1 MMPSP
6 LIDYY
11 RAIESTSCSMLE
23 SAKLGAWDAVIQ
35 SESACA
41 ILISQL
47 RNHSQTHA
55 LSIEDRN
62 EKHRIMMKILRNDA
76 QIRSMTDP
84 WLDDLEKVMH
94 GGSLVLN

>member
-11 RAIESTSCSMLE
+11 RAIETTSSSMLE
-23 SAKLGAWDAVIQ
+23 SAKLGAWEAVIQ
-35 SESACA
+35 SENACA

-47 RNHSQTHA
+47 RHHSQSNE
-55 LSIEDRN
+55 LSVEDRL
-62 EKHRIMMKILRNDA
+62 EKRRIMLQIVRNDA
-76 QIRSMTDP
+76 QIRRMTEP
-84 WLDDLEKVMH
+84 WIDDLEKVMH

>member
-1 MMPSP
+1 MPSP

-11 RAIESTSCSMLE
+11 RAIETTSSSMLE
-23 SAKLGAWDAVIQ
+23 SARLGAWEAVIQ

-47 RNHSQTHA
+47 RHHSQSNE
-55 LSIEDRN
+55 LSVEDRL
-62 EKHRIMMKILRNDA
+62 EKRRIMLQILRNDA

-84 WLDDLEKVMH
+84 WLDDLEKVLH

>member
-11 RAIESTSCSMLE
+11 RAIETTSSSMLE
-23 SAKLGAWDAVIQ
+23 SAKLGAWEAVIQ

-41 ILISQL
+41 ILISEL
-47 RNHSQTHA
+47 RNHSQTQV
-55 LSIEDRN
+55 LSIEDRH
-62 EKHRIMMKILRNDA
+62 EKRRIMLQILRNDA

-84 WLDDLEKVMH
+84 WLEDLEKVMH
-94 GGSLVLN
+94 GASLVLN

>member
-1 MMPSP
+1 MPRQ

-11 RAIESTSCSMLE
+11 RAIETISSSMLE
-23 SAKLGAWDAVIQ
+23 SAKLGAWEAVIQ

-47 RNHSQTHA
+47 RHHSQADA
-55 LSIEDRN
+55 LSIEDRH
-62 EKHRIMMKILRNDA
+62 EKRRIMLQILRNDA

-84 WLDDLEKVMH
+84 WLEDLEKVMQA
-94 GGSLVLN
+94 GSSVLN

>member
-11 RAIESTSCSMLE
+11 RAIETTSSSMLE
-23 SAKLGAWDAVIQ
+23 LAKLGAWEAVIQ
-35 SESACA
+35 SENACA

-47 RNHSQTHA
+47 RHHSQSNE
-55 LSIEDRN
+55 LSVEDRL
-62 EKHRIMMKILRNDA
+62 EKRRIMLQIVRNDA
-76 QIRSMTDP
+76 QIRRMTEP
-84 WLDDLEKVMH
+84 WIDDLEKVMH

>member
-11 RAIESTSCSMLE
+11 RAIETTSSSMLE
-23 SAKLGAWDAVIQ
+23 SARLGAWEAVIQ

-47 RNHSQTHA
+47 RHHSQSNE
-55 LSIEDRN
+55 LSVEDRL
-62 EKHRIMMKILRNDA
+62 EKRRIMLQILRNDA

-84 WLDDLEKVMH
+84 WLDELEKVIH

>member
-11 RAIESTSCSMLE
+11 RAIETTSSSMLE
-23 SAKLGAWDAVIQ
+23 SAKLGAWEAVIK

-41 ILISQL
+41 VLISQL
-47 RNHSQTHA
+47 RHHSQA
-55 LSIEDRN
+55 NDLSMEDRQ
-62 EKHRIMMKILRNDA
+62 EKRRIMLQIVRNDA

-94 GGSLVLN
+94 GGSLALN

>member
-11 RAIESTSCSMLE
+11 RAIETTSSSMLE
-23 SAKLGAWDAVIQ
+23 SAKLGAWEAVIQ
-35 SESACA
+35 SESVCA

-47 RNHSQTHA
+47 RDHSHSQT
-55 LSIEDRN
+55 LSVEDRK
-62 EKHRIMMKILRNDA
+62 EKHRIMLQIVRNDA

-84 WLDDLEKVMH
+84 WLDELEKVMH